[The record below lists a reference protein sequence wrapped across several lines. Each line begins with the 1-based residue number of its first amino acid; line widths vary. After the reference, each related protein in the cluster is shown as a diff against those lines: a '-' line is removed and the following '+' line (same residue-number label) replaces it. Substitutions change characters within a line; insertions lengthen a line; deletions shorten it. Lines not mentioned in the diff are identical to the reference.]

1 MTDAANITPSET
13 NQSEALPRG
22 VSRGD
27 LLFGCLMSSLLTI
40 AACLFIADYFVD
52 QRDAAFAAST
62 PRLVTVDEQQ
72 LLSTF
77 LNAPEH
83 TGKSEEEFEA
93 ATLEWAR
100 KFQTLSD
107 ELAERNNLI
116 VLRRSNVAAGAE
128 DITAAIG
135 RALYRE

>member
-1 MTDAANITPSET
+1 MTDVADITPRET

-40 AACLFIADYFVD
+40 AATVFIADYFLD
-52 QRDAAFAAST
+52 QREAAFRASI

-83 TGKSEEEFEA
+83 AGKSEEGFAE

-100 KFQTLSD
+100 KFQALSD
-107 ELAERNNLI
+107 ELAETNNLI